1 MAVQNEIMHEAEA
14 YLRNPENPTR
24 LCVQIGG
31 KRRWLFINRD
41 DGGIGI
47 LAIGKRKRG
56 FVFTNWQAIEKI
68 FYPVP
73 VSEEELNRKMVLKYQ
88 RLAQLASF
96 TNDWLADIAKADPA
110 KSLYENH
117 ITTGTRID
125 GKCIRLSTIER
136 YCGSAIMSMF
146 KDALK
151 NCRKFTT
158 SRFDFCGYDG
168 TLWCEPKGN
177 GKVTAGFCK
186 EYRGYGNGYYY
197 LLINDDTFIGYD
209 VD

>member
-14 YLRNPENPTR
+14 YLRNPKNPTR

-31 KRRWLFINRD
+31 KRRRLFINRD
-41 DGGIGI
+41 EGRIGI

-56 FVFTNWQAIEKI
+56 YIFTDWQSIEKV
-68 FYPVP
+68 FYPVQTN
-73 VSEEELNRKMVLKYQ
+73 EEELNRKLVLKYQ
-88 RLAQLASF
+88 RLAKSASF
-96 TNDWLADIAKADPA
+96 SNDWLADIAKADPA

-125 GKCIRLSTIER
+125 GKCIRLSTVEK
-136 YCGSAIMSMF
+136 YAGVYLMADF
-146 KDALK
+146 KVAV
-151 NCRKFTT
+151 RKCEDFH
-158 SRFDFCGYDG
+158 SYRFDFCGYDG
-168 TLWCEPKGN
+168 SLWVNRKDN
-177 GKVTAGFCK
+177 GKVAAGFSK

>member
-1 MAVQNEIMHEAEA
+1 MEVRKETMHEAEA

-24 LCVQIGG
+24 LCVQIDG
-31 KRRWLFINRD
+31 KRRRLFINRD

-47 LAIGKRKRG
+47 LGIGKRKRG
-56 FVFTNWQAIEKI
+56 FVFTNWQSIEKI
-68 FYPVP
+68 FYPVQT
-73 VSEEELNRKMVLKYQ
+73 SEEERNRKLVLKYQ
-88 RLAQLASF
+88 RLAQSASF

-125 GKCIRLSTIER
+125 GQCIRLSTLEK
-136 YCGSAIMSMF
+136 YAGSYLMADF
-146 KDALK
+146 KAAV
-151 NCRKFTT
+151 RKCEDFH
-158 SRFDFCGYDG
+158 SYRFNFCGYDG
-168 TLWCEPKGN
+168 SLWVNRKGD
-177 GKVTAGFCK
+177 GKVTAGFSK

-197 LLINDDTFIGYD
+197 LLINDETFIGYD

>member
-1 MAVQNEIMHEAEA
+1 MEVRKETMHEAEA

-31 KRRWLFINRD
+31 KRRRLFINRD

-47 LAIGKRKRG
+47 LGIGKRKRG
-56 FVFTNWQAIEKI
+56 FVFTNWQSIEKI
-68 FYPVP
+68 FYPVQT
-73 VSEEELNRKMVLKYQ
+73 SEEERNRKLVLKYQ
-88 RLAQLASF
+88 RLAQSASF

-125 GKCIRLSTIER
+125 GQCIRLSTIER
-136 YCGSAIMSMF
+136 YCGSALMSMF

-151 NCRKFTT
+151 NHKEFN
-158 SRFDFCGYDG
+158 SYRFDFCGYDG
-168 TLWCEPKGN
+168 SLWVNRKGD
-177 GKVTAGFCK
+177 GKVTAGFSK

-197 LLINDDTFIGYD
+197 LLINDETFIGYD

>member
-1 MAVQNEIMHEAEA
+1 MAAQNEFMHEAEA

-31 KRRWLFINRD
+31 KRRRLFINRNE
-41 DGGIGI
+41 GRIGI
-47 LAIGKRKRG
+47 LAIGKRKQG
-56 FVFTNWQAIEKI
+56 YVFTGWQFIEKI
-68 FYPVP
+68 FYPVLAN
-73 VSEEELNRKMVLKYQ
+73 EEELNRKLVLKYQ
-88 RLAQLASF
+88 RLAQSASF

-125 GKCIRLSTIER
+125 GKCIRISTVEK
-136 YCGSAIMSMF
+136 YAGVYLMADF
-146 KDALK
+146 KAAVMKCEDFHS
-151 NCRKFTT
+151 C
-158 SRFDFCGYDG
+158 RFDFCGYDG
-168 TLWCEPKGN
+168 SLWVN
-177 GKVTAGFCK
+177 RRDDGKVIAGFNK

>member
-1 MAVQNEIMHEAEA
+1 MEVRKETMHEAEA

-31 KRRWLFINRD
+31 KRRRLFINRD

-47 LAIGKRKRG
+47 LGIGKRKRG
-56 FVFTNWQAIEKI
+56 FVFTNWQSIEKI
-68 FYPVP
+68 FYPVQT
-73 VSEEELNRKMVLKYQ
+73 SEEERNRKLVLKYQ
-88 RLAQLASF
+88 RLAQSASF
-96 TNDWLADIAKADPA
+96 ANDWLADIAKADPA

-117 ITTGTRID
+117 ITTGTGID
-125 GKCIRLSTIER
+125 GKCIRLSTIEK
-136 YCGSAIMSMF
+136 YCGSAVMSMF

-151 NCRKFTT
+151 NHKEFDS

-168 TLWCEPKGN
+168 SLWVNRKGD
-177 GKVTAGFCK
+177 GKVTAGFSK
-186 EYRGYGNGYYY
+186 EYRGYANGYYY
-197 LLINDDTFIGYD
+197 LLINDETFIGYD